1 MTPSDNRTIILAVEI
16 IKNSLLKHDSKDS
29 LIMTCQLLWP
39 EFDTNPN
46 NSKKQ
51 IVAAFIKAMPKD
63 RPSLINM
70 TQCLMDARG
79 T

>member
-1 MTPSDNRTIILAVEI
+1 MIGILRRGQFYMIARFV
-16 IKNSLLKHDSKDS
+16 
-29 LIMTCQLLWP
+29 
-39 EFDTNPN
+39 
-46 NSKKQ
+46 